1 MESRTS
7 GAIPKSKSKKQI
19 GQVLRTNFDSGRKV
33 AMQPV
38 QKFLFFLENRAIL
51 SLAFGVIIA
60 DTVKGLV
67 NSVVDGLIRPFIAL
81 LLPRGN
87 EFSLLNIPFN
97 GVVFRLGDVV
107 SAFLQTFI
115 IFLILYI
122 FLAWILR
129 KEELLGTVEKPTEKT
144 AKK

>member
-7 GAIPKSKSKKQI
+7 GAIPKSKSKNQKYKNKI
-19 GQVLRTNFDSGRKV
+19 GQVLHTNFDNGRKV

-60 DTVKGLV
+60 DTVKQLV

-81 LLPRGN
+81 LLPRGD
-87 EFSLLNIPFN
+87 EFSQLNIPFN
-97 GVVFRLGDVV
+97 GVVFKLGDVV

-115 IFLILYI
+115 IFVILYI

-129 KEELLGTVEKPTEKT
+129 KEELLGTTEKP
-144 AKK
+144 KK